1 MKMKRIHSFVT
12 NVFLL
17 LVLVGLLIAM
27 EIPSPSS
34 AQVLESTESQLF
46 NIARAAV
53 LARNQILVGG
63 DLKAVLHRDPL
74 SPGYQDAMQPH
85 LENALRK
92 RAKLAEHQISYTDY
106 RTELTVEHLKIDAI
120 KAEMEAIEYTVFT
133 LAVAHG
139 DPSAPKTTEYQLVHT
154 FVFSLHKHGW
164 VLEEDKIFDGLIPA
178 RPDEATTLI
187 PVPPLALNEFGDAR
201 PDKQDGGS
209 SAYLMATIN
218 RQAIVDYAYEYW
230 GPTDA
235 DYNPAY
241 RNFNNSG
248 NQGGDC
254 TNFISQAL
262 RAGGWTDVPGWY
274 RSTSAWWYNWLNQT
288 WTWINAHYWW
298 QFAWHRPRVDNAIYL
313 SQLTL
318 GDIMQID
325 FNRDGYMD
333 HSMIIT
339 AKDNAGN
346 IYLTYHTTNTKDRP
360 FWDSYNDHP
369 NAWYYGWI
377 LRNNIP

>member
-1 MKMKRIHSFVT
+1 MKKTRFFVT

-27 EIPSPSS
+27 KVPSPSS
-34 AQVLESTESQLF
+34 AQVLNSTEAQLF
-46 NIARAAV
+46 SIARAAV

-63 DLKAVLHRDPL
+63 DLNKVLRRDPL
-74 SPGYQDAMQPH
+74 SPKYQNAMQQY

-92 RAKLAEHQISYTDY
+92 RVILAEHQISYADY
-106 RTELTVEHLKIDAI
+106 RTELTVKRLKIEAK

-133 LAVAHG
+133 LANTQG
-139 DPSAPKTTEYQLVHT
+139 DPSAPRTTEYQIIHT
-154 FVFSLHKHGW
+154 FVFHLQKNGW
-164 VLEEDKIFDGLIPA
+164 VMEEDEVFDGLIPA
-178 RPDEATTLI
+178 RPGEGATPI
-187 PVPPLALNEFGDAR
+187 PVPPLAFNKSDDAR
-201 PDKQDGGS
+201 MDKKGGG

-218 RQAIVDYAYEYW
+218 REAVVDYAYEYW

-248 NQGGDC
+248 GDC

-262 RAGGWTDVPGWY
+262 RSGGWTDVPGWY

-288 WTWINAHYWW
+288 RTWINAHYWW
-298 QFAWHRPRVDNAIYL
+298 QFARYRPRVDNAMYL
-313 SQLTL
+313 SELAPA
-318 GDIMQID
+318 DIMQID

-339 AKDNAGN
+339 AKDNNGN

-360 FWDSYNDHP
+360 FWDIYNDHP

-377 LRNNIP
+377 LLINFR